1 MATQNLFEK
10 YGIKEVADVTF
21 YRIEKK
27 EETFEAQRE
36 ISVSSILKGA
46 LETRTVYPMSGGQG
60 SEDGFEALVFTD
72 ADIITGTNYDCDD
85 TNDITA
91 VLRVTYQSEEKVEE
105 SVIET
110 AIDTDKLNLVKASLG
125 ETVNYDD
132 SNIKNV
138 EALSFIDY
146 GSKAELSISSVKKYD
161 IENISA
167 TKIGSEG
174 ADTIKAETTVYDPVE
189 NSGTKEY
196 TLNVV
201 KGDGTL
207 TLSTSP
213 SDTEITFTLKSENES
228 IFTVDNDTQ
237 IITAV
242 ADGSAKLKIDLVV
255 NDTNGNRIG
264 GKSISSLLTVKDGE
278 FTDEFSEGIKID
290 DVPVII
296 SYTYTAISEIVFTAT
311 NSADS
316 ATGIYAPSENL
327 GDESTHWNP
336 DADLEVGTH
345 EYTYEQ
351 QVCIL
356 FARRQN
362 LISKKGVRYQFTETD
377 TMFGEITF
385 NDNFAAAPHSTEKVV
400 IAGLAGKFTDG
411 TYDLDEI
418 QSTIKGLTQTYSAK
432 AYDVVYDNYA
442 ELVVEDEMG
451 YYNPAFLGYEYERVN
466 GKGVMTSFTNYY
478 SYAAWSETSELGRDA
493 AIAFAKMWEDGVHY
507 SINDAIDALRQKQKI
522 LDRSEPNGI
531 KGINSI
537 FGGYKVSSND
547 EKSDYVTDPEVGHED
562 TDEEYN
568 NIYKYSVDG
577 ETITSNYSDNE
588 ITSKYPLDDV
598 NEALTDIAMAEVAV
612 GRNLRVDY
620 SPYSSNRAI
629 YVRVDGSVDTA
640 AGAYIYLLHN
650 KNYKKL
656 SLDEEGIF
664 QFEDKKGNT
673 LYYQD
678 KIFKGIE
685 YLALV
690 ILGTK
695 GLIFVVNRHGNTDLN
710 KIAWMVND
718 NGYVND
724 TKAKTLVRNGLIHTT
739 DVTVNDE
746 TFEAT
751 CTVKELKVHK
761 TTKKT
766 NRYVPVLFLDTLK
779 ISTIEQTAEEVYA
792 TGGRGNANLIGWD
805 YGKEITLTLQDALFT
820 PASMSAI
827 FGSYEGND
835 FRKGVKET
843 KSIDRFEK
851 VVAKRSFIVPAGN
864 MNGTPSEAD
873 KTAQAVFYDPATM
886 EPYPDGT
893 PIAEGEIFLKYTRS
907 IAYEGQSIGHT
918 IEISADKFPGTYKV
932 VGDTY
937 VRSKETGEDER
948 FQFIIPQA
956 KMTSEQTITLEADG
970 DPTVFDMNMT
980 VLRPEDG
987 VMVRFV
993 QYNVVENE
1001 EENDGSTMVK
1011 NTENLNLLDDAEL
1024 FKVSADGTVDD
1035 SAIGATEY

>member
-91 VLRVTYQSEEKVEE
+91 VLRVTYQSKEMVEE
-105 SVIET
+105 SVIEK
-110 AIDTDKLNLVKASLG
+110 AIEDNKIKLVQASLG
-125 ETVNYDD
+125 LESSYSD

-146 GSKAELSISSVKKYD
+146 GSKAELSISSVKNYD
-161 IENISA
+161 QITG
-167 TKIGSEG
+167 TKVDSESE
-174 ADTIKAETTVYDPVE
+174 DTIKTGTVIYDP
-189 NSGTKEY
+189 
-196 TLNVV
+196 
-201 KGDGTL
+201 
-207 TLSTSP
+207 
-213 SDTEITFTLKSENES
+213 EIKSENKSYILKVTPGALGALVLSSKDSNVDFMLES
-228 IFTVDNDTQ
+228 ENEDVLTVNNETKE
-237 IITAV
+237 ITPV
-242 ADGSAKLKIDLVV
+242 ATGSAKVKITLK
-255 NDTNGNRIG
+255 
-264 GKSISSLLTVKDGE
+264 VKDSKENIIANG
-278 FTDEFSEGIKID
+278 TKTIVLNVNEGAFVSAPTEIKVD
-290 DVPVII
+290 KVSVPV
-296 SYTYTAISEIVFTAT
+296 SYTYTAISEVVFTAT

-316 ATGIYAPSENL
+316 ATGVYTDDISHH
-327 GDESTHWNP
+327 TP

-400 IAGLAGKFTDG
+400 VAGLAGKFTDG

-466 GKGVMTSFTNYY
+466 GKGVMTSFTNDY
-478 SYAAWSETSELGRDA
+478 SYASWSETSELGRDA

-522 LDRSEPNGI
+522 LDRSEPSGI

-577 ETITSNYSDNE
+577 EAITSNYSDNE

-718 NGYVND
+718 NGYVDD

-792 TGGRGNANLIGWD
+792 TGGRSNANLIGWD

-1024 FKVSADGTVDD
+1024 FKVSADGAVDD